1 MAARGRARPH
11 LVGRQTW
18 DCSSAPGS
26 SSLATGLL
34 IVVGDHDDMHRR
46 MPFQVLPR
54 RLAAVPLGVGATLL
68 ALAAMV
74 ALLP

>member
-1 MAARGRARPH
+1 VGL
-11 LVGRQTW
+11 LVG
-18 DCSSAPGS
+18 AGVI
-26 SSLATGLL
+26 LVATGLI

-54 RLAAVPLGVGATLL
+54 RLAVIPIGIGATLL
-68 ALAAMV
+68 AIAAMV